1 MPGSSRRWSPSL
13 NGETWESFR
22 GIQQQGPEGW
32 WAQTSFY
39 PCRFCQTFSHEAV
52 QWVDDFQLKFAL
64 NFSRMPW
71 NSFFVA
77 RWPSISI
84 YINIVPSRATKGW
97 SDRSPWDIRWLHSQ
111 ETGDQGQ
118 LLILVDCFSP
128 GKHGVAGKACRVL
141 QDHRCS
147 LSTGRQR
154 AWPSFV
160 NKINITRHKVLG
172 VPQQEKYCNTE
183 TQLKDPYSFGC

>member
-1 MPGSSRRWSPSL
+1 MAKRGRVSGESSNKGQKVGEPKLPSIPADSAKL
-13 NGETWESFR
+13 SHMKLFNEWM
-22 GIQQQGPEGW
+22 
-32 WAQTSFY
+32 
-39 PCRFCQTFSHEAV
+39 TFS
-52 QWVDDFQLKFAL
+52 
-64 NFSRMPW
+64 W
-71 NSFFVA
+71 NLLWTFPECLGTHFLSPDGHQSVY
-77 RWPSISI
+77 IYI

-97 SDRSPWDIRWLHSQ
+97 IDRSPWDIRWLHSQ